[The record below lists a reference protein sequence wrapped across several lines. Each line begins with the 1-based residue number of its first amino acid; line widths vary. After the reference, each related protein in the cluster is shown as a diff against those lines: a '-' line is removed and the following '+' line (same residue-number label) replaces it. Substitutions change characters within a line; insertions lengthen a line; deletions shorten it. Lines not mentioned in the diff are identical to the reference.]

1 MGMKLF
7 DDEDAQNVNISKIE
21 IDKEFARRYEH
32 NKQREALQRYQELK
46 KRGQIE
52 ESGSELESESSDEE
66 DDADISKLSKKEDL
80 KKLFENLNKVRK
92 RDDSVY
98 QNAIL
103 FESENDSDDEN
114 ENRERKKKAMK
125 KTYNEEQEELKKEFL
140 DAVKNAEEDGG
151 GDLLK
156 PKETKNEND
165 EDADDDYGELEKELG
180 EYFGPEGELDENNK
194 FLKEFFEKQMWID
207 RENKDRSSVLEDT
220 EVHDLLKDEEEIER
234 QEKYEESYN
243 FRYEEN
249 AGDKVMGHSRKVEG
263 SVRKKENTRKEQR
276 KNKEERMKIAEMER
290 KEELK
295 HLKNLK
301 KKEMKERMMKVME
314 TAGVKNDN
322 DFALDLD
329 NLEED
334 FDPAEY
340 DKMMKKAFGEEYYNA
355 DDVDPGFGSDNDDD
369 RASIEK
375 PDFDKEDELLG
386 LPKGWDAV
394 EDADGFLAA
403 RERFLKLKAENG
415 NDDDDNEE
423 EEERGDGE
431 EEGGGNEVE
440 HNEESKRKRKRK
452 MSLVKKAREEMLEDY
467 YKLDYEGTIGDL
479 KTRFKYSKVDPNRYG
494 LKTKEILMLDD
505 KELNQYVPIKKLAP
519 YRERQWKGLKL
530 DRNSSTFVKAQLN
543 EVAVDGSSNAAASPS
558 NKSEVPSQEGKN
570 AKPSNEPSPPTLA
583 TEESISEFIT
593 QVLSLVKLVDS
604 RDIVELQLKQLD
616 CELIIRKKEALPQPP
631 SPASVV
637 MMHSPSPSPS
647 QLMPPAPP
655 AASSTASSPA
665 STAPPPSPAP
675 SAAKSPKSSLPS
687 FKCPM
692 AGTFYRSP
700 APGEPS
706 FVKVGD
712 KVQKGQVVCIIEAMK
727 LMNEIEADQ
736 SGTIVEILAEDGRPV
751 SVDTIQPGKLEFET
765 GEGDLRAA
773 S

>member
-1 MGMKLF
+1 MYLK
-7 DDEDAQNVNISKIE
+7 DVVAQQLME
-21 IDKEFARRYEH
+21 EGPEF
-32 NKQREALQRYQELK
+32 
-46 KRGQIE
+46 E
-52 ESGSELESESSDEE
+52 EKDVE
-66 DDADISKLSKKEDL
+66 
-80 KKLFENLNKVRK
+80 FTR
-92 RDDSVY
+92 
-98 QNAIL
+98 
-103 FESENDSDDEN
+103 
-114 ENRERKKKAMK
+114 K

-156 PKETKNEND
+156 PKEKKNEND

-452 MSLVKKAREEMLEDY
+452 MSLVKKAREEMLEEY

-519 YRERQWKGLKL
+519 YRERQWKVANNKRHEFKKRTRELLRGGLNRQGTNKKN
-530 DRNSSTFVKAQLN
+530 RSKG
-543 EVAVDGSSNAAASPS
+543 DGD
-558 NKSEVPSQEGKN
+558 KK
-570 AKPSNEPSPPTLA
+570 
-583 TEESISEFIT
+583 SISVVGPHQDGKAALEDSN
-593 QVLSLVKLVDS
+593 VKSGNLSKPAKRKRRQAKTKLS
-604 RDIVELQLKQLD
+604 QARLAAYQNTKG
-616 CELIIRKKEALPQPP
+616 KEK
-631 SPASVV
+631 
-637 MMHSPSPSPS
+637 H
-647 QLMPPAPP
+647 
-655 AASSTASSPA
+655 
-665 STAPPPSPAP
+665 
-675 SAAKSPKSSLPS
+675 
-687 FKCPM
+687 
-692 AGTFYRSP
+692 
-700 APGEPS
+700 
-706 FVKVGD
+706 
-712 KVQKGQVVCIIEAMK
+712 
-727 LMNEIEADQ
+727 
-736 SGTIVEILAEDGRPV
+736 
-751 SVDTIQPGKLEFET
+751 
-765 GEGDLRAA
+765 
-773 S
+773 